1 MTNATMSMAA
11 PAAAKSRTRVNWTPA
26 ERAEWLALFEKSNQ
40 SVSEFCRAN
49 DLPPATLSLWR
60 SQQPS
65 AAANTEDG
73 GLLEIPIAGL
83 IGEPEDAPAVK
94 VHLPNGVR
102 LDLVVGTD
110 LAWLGALLKVLM
122 NAST

>member
-1 MTNATMSMAA
+1 MTNSAMSVAA
-11 PAAAKSRTRVNWTPA
+11 PAATKSRTRVNWTPA
-26 ERAEWLALFEKSNQ
+26 ERAEWLAMYEKSGQ

-60 SQQPS
+60 SQQQS
-65 AAANTEDG
+65 GGGGAEDG
-73 GLLEIPIAGL
+73 ALVEIPVTSF
-83 IGEPEDAPAVK
+83 EDRTPGAK

-110 LAWLGALLKVLM
+110 PAWLGALLKVLM
-122 NAST
+122 SAG